1 MENNNATKRKK
12 TDWCLRA
19 DKYSADPEYVCCI
32 QTFCSVER
40 RERGLVITE
49 VADFMGE
56 TFKKAE
62 AWITI
67 RRNKSKF
74 SIEEYPDYPLD
85 SIPDYVLTSIKDW
98 LDNTNWRT
106 VKSKLSKHESVTVFT
121 QYENA

>member
-12 TDWCLRA
+12 TDWCLQS

-32 QTFCSVER
+32 KTFCSVER

-56 TFKKAE
+56 TFKKA
-62 AWITI
+62 AGRFII

-74 SIEEYPDYPLD
+74 SIEAYPDYLLD
-85 SIPDYVLTSIKDW
+85 SIPDYVFTAIKDW
-98 LDNTNWRT
+98 LAHTNWRT